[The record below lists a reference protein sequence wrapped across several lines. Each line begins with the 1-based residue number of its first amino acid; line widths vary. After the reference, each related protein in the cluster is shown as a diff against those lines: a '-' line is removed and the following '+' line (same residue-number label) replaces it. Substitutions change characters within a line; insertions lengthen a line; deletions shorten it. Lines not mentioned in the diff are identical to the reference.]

1 MILKEGLRMDFTGKV
16 ALVTGGARGI
26 GRETSLALAR
36 AGADVLVNYLQNR
49 DAAAQVVER
58 IQGMGRKSV
67 AVQANVGKQSEIEAM
82 FEQLDKVFGKLDI
95 LINNAGIGVPIPLE
109 EITLDFWDN
118 ILQVDLTGPLL
129 CTQAAAKRMIPRKY
143 GRIVNVSSIA
153 GVNGMDI
160 DPAYSAAKAGLLGF
174 TKSMARYLG
183 KHNITVNSVCP
194 GPTDTELPR
203 KHLPEEKRT
212 AIAKASALGRMGKPE
227 EVADAI
233 LFFASDYSRQVT
245 GQMILVDGGIVMP

>member
-1 MILKEGLRMDFTGKV
+1 MDFTGKV

-26 GRETSLALAR
+26 GRATALALAKG
-36 AGADVLVNYLQNR
+36 GADVLVNYLQNR
-49 DAAAQVVER
+49 DAADQVVKM
-58 IQGMGRKSV
+58 IQGFGRKSV
-67 AVQANVGKQSEIEAM
+67 AIQADVGKRSEIVTL

-95 LINNAGIGVPIPLE
+95 LVNNAGTGIPKPLE
-109 EITLDFWDN
+109 EITLDFWES
-118 ILQVDLTGPLL
+118 ILQVDLTGPFL
-129 CTQAAAKRMIPRKY
+129 CTQAAAQRMIPRKY

-153 GVNGMDI
+153 GVRGMDI
-160 DPAYSAAKAGLLGF
+160 DPAYTAAKAGLLGF

-183 KHNITVNSVCP
+183 KYNITVNSVSP
-194 GPTDTELPR
+194 GPTDTDLPK
-203 KHLPEEKRT
+203 KHLPEEIRVGVVKS
-212 AIAKASALGRMGKPE
+212 SALGRIGKPE